1 MSIVRTEGGVET
13 TQWPNALGGPAAA
26 QARILERLRTLV
38 EQESPSGDVAQVSA
52 LALEVAAM
60 LETAG
65 LEVDRIE
72 APGYGINL
80 RARLEGAE
88 PELEPVVV
96 LAHLDTVHPVGTLER
111 QPFRVV
117 GDRAEGP
124 GIYDMK
130 AGIAVLVDVLDRM
143 HRAGERPRRP
153 LRVVVTCDE
162 EIGSNSS
169 RALIESEA
177 RGARAVLVPEPSLPG
192 GAAKTARK
200 GVATYEL
207 LIQGRAA
214 HAGVEPE
221 RGASAIA
228 ELAHQILAVL
238 ALADPARGTTVNVGV
253 VSGGTASNVVAAEAR
268 AEIDVRLAVMEEA
281 ARVDAAM
288 RALRPVTPGVS
299 IDVRGGVNR
308 PPLERTDAVVELY
321 RHARALAAGL
331 GVDLGEGSTGGA
343 SDGCFTAALGVPTLD
358 GLGPRGGGAHST
370 DEHIIVSDLPFRAAL
385 FARLFQ
391 TL

>member
-1 MSIVRTEGGVET
+1 MTIVGEGRGVDMA
-13 TQWPNALGGPAAA
+13 QWPRALGEPAAA
-26 QARILERLRTLV
+26 QARILERLRKLV
-38 EQESPSGDVAQVSA
+38 EHESPSGDVARISD

-60 LETAG
+60 LEAAG
-65 LEVDRIE
+65 LEVDRID

-88 PELEPVVV
+88 PDLEPVVV
-96 LAHLDTVHPVGTLER
+96 LTHLDTVHPVGTLER

-130 AGIAVLVDVLDRM
+130 AGIAILIDVLDCM

-153 LRVVVTCDE
+153 LRVLVTCDE
-162 EIGSNSS
+162 EIGSDGS

-177 RGARAVLVPEPSLPG
+177 RGAAAVLVPEPSLAG
-192 GAAKTARK
+192 GEAKTARK
-200 GVATYEL
+200 GVAFYEL
-207 LIQGRAA
+207 LIHGRAA
-214 HAGVEPE
+214 HAGIEPG
-221 RGASAIA
+221 RGASAIT

-238 ALADPARGTTVNVGV
+238 ALEDPARGTTINVGV
-253 VSGGTASNVVAAEAR
+253 VSGGTTSNVVAAEAR
-268 AEIDVRLAVMEEA
+268 AEVDVRLAVMEEGT
-281 ARVDAAM
+281 RVDAAM

-299 IDVRGGVNR
+299 LEVRGGVNR
-308 PPLERTDAVVELY
+308 PPLERTDGVVELY
-321 RHARALAAGL
+321 RQARTVAAGL
-331 GVDLGEGSTGGA
+331 GVELGEGSTGGA

-385 FARLFQ
+385 FARLFE